1 MKLDEIRS
9 MVSDLADVEPKT
21 FGTDADANE
30 AAQWVDIAKKTEA
43 EAEALLD
50 PAIKEAFAAHKK
62 LTGQKKSLLEKLQS
76 AKDRVRVNLANW
88 IAGGHDVKGC
98 YIKKKFRVTVSN
110 EALLPSEFFITVP
123 DMNAL
128 QDWVDRTEGQVPV
141 NGCTIDQV
149 NILFAREQK
158 DAD

>member
-1 MKLDEIRS
+1 MKIDEIRS

-21 FGTDADANE
+21 FGTDKDADE

-62 LTGQKKSLLEKLQS
+62 LTGQKKSLLEKLS
-76 AKDRVRVNLANW
+76 AAKDRVRVNLANW

-98 YIKKKFRVTVSN
+98 HIQKKFRFKVIDQC
-110 EALLPSEFFITVP
+110 LLPNEFLMTVP
-123 DMNAL
+123 DMDGL
-128 QDWVDRTEGQVPV
+128 QKWVDQTEGKVPV
-141 NGCTIDQV
+141 PGVNIEQV
-149 NILFAREQK
+149 NILFAREQ
-158 DAD
+158 